1 MTSLVLSEDL
11 VPHNLQ
17 STFLNLNTTYGHDE
31 PVPYE
36 QLEFRWLDYSEQWGV
51 DELTSKDIYQFS

>member
-1 MTSLVLSEDL
+1 MSEDL

-17 STFLNLNTTYGHDE
+17 STFLNLNMTYVNDE
-31 PVPYE
+31 PLPYE